1 MKINIKGVPP
11 PHFNW
16 TCVYFQNE
24 LNNFLT
30 FSQCDGRVRVSAGL
44 GPAHRVDGRDLEAVD
59 RVGLELGKFE
69 ASG

>member
-11 PHFNW
+11 SIGPVFI
-16 TCVYFQNE
+16 FKNE

-44 GPAHRVDGRDLEAVD
+44 GPAHGVDGRDLEAVD

-69 ASG
+69 TRG